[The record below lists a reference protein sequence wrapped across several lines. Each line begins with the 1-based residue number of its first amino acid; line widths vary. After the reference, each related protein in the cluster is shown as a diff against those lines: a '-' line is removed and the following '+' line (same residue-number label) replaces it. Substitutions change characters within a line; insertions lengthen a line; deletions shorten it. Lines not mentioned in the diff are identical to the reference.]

1 MVEKKKT
8 IKAAKAVKAVKKT
21 VKVKPKKAEKAE
33 ELVIAKEEK
42 LVEKAKEKIV
52 EVISKADSSR
62 KYFYAVGKR
71 KSAVAQV
78 KIYSVNEKDAKFLV
92 NGKEMEK
99 YFSVLRFVGMAKE
112 SLVATGKEK
121 EFEVQAV
128 VRGSGISS
136 QAGAVRLG
144 IARALIKSDENLRKS
159 LKAQGLL
166 TRDSREVERKKPGLR
181 KARRGPQWAK
191 R

>member
-1 MVEKKKT
+1 MAEKKKT
-8 IKAAKAVKAVKKT
+8 TKAVKAVKKPA
-21 VKVKPKKAEKAE
+21 KAKPKKAEKVEVPA
-33 ELVIAKEEK
+33 VAVAKEEAI
-42 LVEKAKEKIV
+42 VEKAQEKV
-52 EVISKADSSR
+52 METVSKADSAR

-78 KIYSVNEKDAKFLV
+78 KIYPAEEKDAKFLV
-92 NGKEMEK
+92 NGREAEK
-99 YFSVLRFVGMAKE
+99 YFSILRFARMAKE
-112 SLVATGKEK
+112 SLVSTGKEK
-121 EFEVQAV
+121 EFEVQAI

-144 IARALIKSDENLRKS
+144 IARALVKFDENLRKS
-159 LKAQGLL
+159 LKAQGFL
-166 TRDSREVERKKPGLR
+166 TRDSRKVERKKPGLK